1 MILRLVRRGLLFVG
15 LCAATSVAQTSTPAL
30 SRSRTPALD
39 SAVQITLL
47 TMGQGDQLYELFGHN
62 AIWVRDPVTGIDSV
76 YNWGV
81 FDFRSEGFLVRFL
94 QGDMRYT
101 MDAKTMDYTLRYY
114 RYFNRRIWA
123 QDLDLTPSEKRA
135 VVDYIQWNSRP
146 ENRQYR
152 YNYYLDNCSTR
163 VRDIFDRVL
172 GGQLRTY
179 LRGIPTEQTYRS
191 HSLRLMQSMPLLA
204 TGVDMALGRAMDIP
218 LNGDQ
223 ASFLPVELMNYV
235 RNFKVDG
242 GRRSLVAREYTFA
255 DANRGPEPAN
265 VPALWKWFLPIGLV
279 LAAVIL
285 GLSFGLHSRI
295 GTATVV
301 AVLAGVIGLVGLIIL
316 LLVTVTDHVA
326 AHGNENMWMLNPIW
340 LVVAVAL
347 PVALLRQRWKVAR
360 WATLAGAAVSL
371 GAVLMHLIG
380 MSRQANWD
388 VIALLLPVQLA
399 MALVVLR
406 YHAPAPAVSA
416 SGSA

>member
-1 MILRLVRRGLLFVG
+1 MNIRMIRRALMLLAIVAG
-15 LCAATSVAQTSTPAL
+15 ESAAQGSPPAL
-30 SRSRTPALD
+30 PPSRSPALD

-81 FDFRSEGFLVRFL
+81 FDFQSEGFLVRFL

-101 MDAKTMDYTLRYY
+101 MDAKTIEYTLAYY
-114 RYFNRRIWA
+114 RHFNRRIWA

-172 GGQLRTY
+172 GGQLRAY

-191 HSLRLMQSMPLLA
+191 HSLRLMQSTPLLV
-204 TGVDMALGRAMDIP
+204 TGVDMALGRSTDIP
-218 LNGDQ
+218 LNADQ
-223 ASFLPVELMNYV
+223 ASFLPVELMNYL
-235 RNFKVDG
+235 RSFKVDG

-279 LAAVIL
+279 LAAITL
-285 GLSFGLHSRI
+285 GFWFGLHSRVA
-295 GTATVV
+295 TATVV
-301 AVLAGVIGLVGLIIL
+301 AILAGVIGLVGLIIL

-347 PVALLRQRWKVAR
+347 PMALLRQRWKVAR
-360 WATLAGAAVSL
+360 WSTLAGAAAAL
-371 GAVLMHLIG
+371 GAVVMHLIG

-399 MALVVLR
+399 MALIVIR
-406 YHAPAPAVSA
+406 YRAPVQPVSRTA
-416 SGSA
+416 

>member
-1 MILRLVRRGLLFVG
+1 MILRLIRGLLLVAV
-15 LCAATSVAQTSTPAL
+15 CAGPSLAQTRAPVS
-30 SRSRTPALD
+30 D

-47 TMGQGDQLYELFGHN
+47 TMGQGGQVYELFGHN

-101 MDAKTMDYTLRYY
+101 MDSQTMDYTLRYY

-123 QDLDLTPSEKRA
+123 QELDLTPAEKRA

-163 VRDIFDRVL
+163 VRDILDRAV

-179 LRGIPTEQTYRS
+179 LRTIPTDETYRS
-191 HSLRLMQSMPLLA
+191 HSLRLMQSTPLLV
-204 TGVDMALGRAMDIP
+204 TGVEMALGRSTDIP
-218 LNGDQ
+218 LNADQ
-223 ASFLPVELMNYV
+223 ASFLPVEMMGYL
-235 RNFKVDG
+235 RNFKLDG
-242 GRRSLVAREYTFA
+242 GKRPFVAREFMLS
-255 DANRGPEPAN
+255 DAERGPEPAAA
-265 VPALWKWFLPIGLV
+265 PALWKALLPIGLG
-279 LAAVIL
+279 LAALVL
-285 GLSFGLHSRI
+285 VLWFGLHSRVA
-295 GTATVV
+295 TATVV
-301 AVLAGVIGLVGLIIL
+301 AVLAGVIGIVGLIIF

-347 PVALLRQRWKVAR
+347 PIALFKRRWKVAR
-360 WATLAGAAVSL
+360 WATIAGAVVAL
-371 GAVLMHLIG
+371 GAVLMHLGG
-380 MSRQANWD
+380 MSRQSNWD
-388 VIALLLPVQLA
+388 VIALLLPIQLA
-399 MALVVLR
+399 MAALVLR
-406 YHAPAPAVSA
+406 EAKKGVSA
-416 SGSA
+416 PPRSA

>member
-1 MILRLVRRGLLFVG
+1 
-15 LCAATSVAQTSTPAL
+15 
-30 SRSRTPALD
+30 
-39 SAVQITLL
+39 
-47 TMGQGDQLYELFGHN
+47 MGQGGQVYELFGHN

-81 FDFRSEGFLVRFL
+81 FDFQSEGFLVRFL

-101 MDAKTMDYTLRYY
+101 MDAKTLDYTLRYY

-123 QDLDLTPSEKRA
+123 QELDLTPTEKRA
-135 VVDYIQWNSRP
+135 IVDYIQWNSKP

-163 VRDIFDRVL
+163 VRDIFDRAF

-191 HSLRLMQSMPLLA
+191 HSLRLMQSTPLLV
-204 TGVDMALGRAMDIP
+204 TGVDMALGRSTDIP
-218 LNGDQ
+218 LNADQ
-223 ASFLPVELMNYV
+223 ASFLPVELMNYL
-235 RNFKVDG
+235 RNFKLDG
-242 GRRSLVAREYTFA
+242 GRRSLVVREFTLA
-255 DANRGPEPAN
+255 EANRGPEPAS
-265 VPALWKWFLPIGLV
+265 VPALWKAFLPIGLV
-279 LAAVIL
+279 LAAIVL
-285 GLSFGLHSRI
+285 ALRFGLHSRI

-301 AVLAGVIGLVGLIIL
+301 AILAGVIGLVGLIIL

-347 PVALLRQRWKVAR
+347 PIALLRQRWKVAR

-399 MALVVLR
+399 MAVIVLR
-406 YHAPAPAVSA
+406 YRRPVQPVTASSSA
-416 SGSA
+416 